1 MSDVATSKGASVVV
15 VGAGVTGLSTAW
27 WLARSGVDVLVIDKG
42 VVGWEASGRNGG
54 GCTHHQ
60 SPLFAEEQRL
70 WPMMDELLGYPTE
83 FQPRR
88 LRIALTDEQLET
100 MKRGVDSARA
110 QGFPAEWLDRRPG
123 AGDGAADGRQCRRG
137 RLFRLRRPRQSAAD
151 RPGLCLGAPRSRRA
165 YPAECRGDGFHARG
179 RQGQSRRDG
188 RRGLCLRTGGRRGG
202 AANRRSVGDARGGG
216 SGRSRARGDD
226 RDGAAAAD
234 ADGRNRRQRPL
245 WTPDPARQSRLWR
258 RPA

>member
-1 MSDVATSKGASVVV
+1 M
-15 VGAGVTGLSTAW
+15 GAGVTGLSTAW

-110 QGFPAEWLDRRPG
+110 QGFPAEWLDAAQVREMAPLTGDNVVGGAYFACGGHANPQRTVQAYAWALRDLG
-123 AGDGAADGRQCRRG
+123 GRILQNVAVTGFTLAGGKVKAVETDAGDYR
-137 RLFRLRRPRQSAAD
+137 
-151 RPGLCLGAPRSRRA
+151 
-165 YPAECRGDGFHARG
+165 
-179 RQGQSRRDG
+179 
-188 RRGLCLRTGGRRGG
+188 LRTGGRRGG
-202 AANRRSVGDARGGG
+202 AADRRSVGDARGGG
-216 SGRSRARGDD
+216 PGRARARGDD

-245 WTPDPARQSRLWR
+245 RTPDPARQSRLWR